1 MRTFIQT
8 ILVGLLVG
16 TTIFLVACN
25 GEDSPATAPVETKQP
40 TNKPLVDETS
50 GQTQGSGESS
60 TSTVKIGGI
69 TFHVKVAGT
78 LKPNAALD
86 VSIAQAGGARPAA
99 IRVWVGVESGVGSI
113 KTKTHSHG
121 STYHAHATA
130 PATIPANCAVWIE
143 VQAANGNRSA
153 GSVVLH

>member
-1 MRTFIQT
+1 MRIFSH
-8 ILVGLLVG
+8 LLIVG
-16 TTIFLVACN
+16 TFTSLVACS
-25 GEDSPATAPVETKQP
+25 GEDSNTTAPRETKQP
-40 TNKPLVDETS
+40 TKKPLVDTSSEQSNESTNETS
-50 GQTQGSGESS
+50 SS
-60 TSTVKIGGI
+60 VTTLGGI
-69 TFHVKVAGT
+69 PFRVRVIGT
-78 LKPNAALD
+78 IPIFAPNAALD
-86 VSIAQAGGARPAA
+86 VSIAQAGGTRPVA
-99 IRVWVGVESGVGSI
+99 IRVWVGDESGVGSI